1 MSVLK
6 ILVSFLVII
15 LKNIFFLVL
24 AVAANKVD
32 LYENEQV
39 EERLGR
45 EFADDIGAYFK
56 YTSAKL
62 NSGVEDLFK
71 ELGKRVL
78 VSINVKKT
86 NYKDNEDK
94 NIKLDDNKKDKKKK
108 KCC

>member
-1 MSVLK
+1 MK
-6 ILVSFLVII
+6 ILFIYFLIWKLII
-15 LKNIFFLVL
+15 KKLVL

-39 EERLGR
+39 EESYGR

-78 VSINVKKT
+78 MSNNFKKT
-86 NYKDNEDK
+86 SLKDSGDI
-94 NIKLDDNKKDKKKK
+94 IKINDNKKDKKKK